1 MSNRNG
7 SDVIV
12 VGAGIAGVMTALSC
26 QRRGHSTTLID
37 RWEPGHPRA
46 SSTDYTRIIRSI
58 HGSDL
63 LYTQWVREARL
74 RWLEL
79 QEEVNQTLYVE
90 CGALIIAE
98 DGNSEWE
105 DSTLPTFDE
114 LGVPYFKFDVT
125 ELEVRF
131 PQFNYK
137 NVAYG
142 IYEPESGMIMA
153 HRAVLKT
160 ANLFVREGGKIVRG
174 RVQCDESEKLHL
186 NNKPLQADLIIVAAG
201 PWIGE
206 MYRRTIR
213 PISNVVRQNIIYTS
227 TPDADTSFDC
237 ENMPCWVDHGYQA
250 YGTSSVEG
258 HGVKAAIAWTE
269 AIIDLDNDERIV
281 DEATFNR
288 TRQYIRHRFPKL
300 AGQRAVDQKACQI
313 AMTPD
318 THFIIDFHPQYD
330 NVLIAGGCSGHLYK
344 HGPVFGD
351 FAAGVGL
358 REYGT
363 AERFKIGTR
372 SKLGLVDSPSGR

>member
-1 MSNRNG
+1 M
-7 SDVIV
+7 IV
-12 VGAGIAGVMTALSC
+12 VGARIAGIMTALSC

-63 LYTQWVREARL
+63 LYTKWVREARL

-90 CGALIIAE
+90 CGALVIAE

-105 DSTLPTFDE
+105 DSTLPTFDKV
-114 LGVPYFKFDVT
+114 GVPYFKFDVT

-131 PQFNYK
+131 PQFNFK

-153 HRAVLKT
+153 HRAVVET
-160 ANLFVREGGKIVRG
+160 ADLFVREGGKIVRG

-206 MYRRTIR
+206 MY
-213 PISNVVRQNIIYTS
+213 VV
-227 TPDADTSFDC
+227 
-237 ENMPCWVDHGYQA
+237 
-250 YGTSSVEG
+250 
-258 HGVKAAIAWTE
+258 
-269 AIIDLDNDERIV
+269 
-281 DEATFNR
+281 
-288 TRQYIRHRFPKL
+288 
-300 AGQRAVDQKACQI
+300 
-313 AMTPD
+313 
-318 THFIIDFHPQYD
+318 
-330 NVLIAGGCSGHLYK
+330 
-344 HGPVFGD
+344 
-351 FAAGVGL
+351 
-358 REYGT
+358 
-363 AERFKIGTR
+363 
-372 SKLGLVDSPSGR
+372 PSGRFPISCGRTSFTLRRRMRTLPLTAKICHAGLIMGIRHTALHPLKVTESRQPSHGPKQLSI